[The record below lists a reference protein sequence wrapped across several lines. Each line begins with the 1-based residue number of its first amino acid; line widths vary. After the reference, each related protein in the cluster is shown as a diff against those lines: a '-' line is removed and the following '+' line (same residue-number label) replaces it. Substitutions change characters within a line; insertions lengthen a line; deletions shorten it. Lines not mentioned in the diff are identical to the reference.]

1 MTSQD
6 PPSGVPAP
14 DQDTPAK
21 TGPDRH
27 APDSAGRRREPHDA
41 ANTKHG
47 ISGKGLKG
55 GQLGLLAVVVLGISS
70 VAPAYSLTSSLGPT
84 VNAVGVQL
92 PAIFIIAFIPMILIA
107 FAYREL
113 NADSPDSGTTF
124 TWATKAF
131 GPFVGWMGGWGLLAA
146 NIIVLSN
153 LAGVAVDFF
162 YLFLAQ
168 VFNNPA
174 LADLTGNKALNIAT
188 CLAFVALAVWVSYRG
203 LHATKLV
210 QYSMVGFQVLVL
222 GLFIVMALTHV
233 ASGDTSTAIAF
244 SWDWFNP
251 AKISGFDQFAAGMS
265 LAVFVYWGW
274 DVCLTVNEETKGGKG
289 TAGKA
294 GTTTAVAV
302 LGLYIAVIVATMM
315 VAGVGGTGI
324 GLNNPDNQS
333 NVFAALA
340 SPVMGPLA
348 ILMSLAVLSG
358 TASSLQS
365 TMASP
370 ARSLLAMGH
379 YGALPPRFASVSKR
393 FGSPGYATI
402 IAGAISGG
410 FYAIMKVLSENVL
423 NDTILALGLMI
434 CFYYALTAFACAWY
448 FRHSVFAGVRNCFM
462 RLLFPVLGG
471 LVLTVVFIQTAV
483 DSWNPDFGSGSQ
495 LGGVGLVFI
504 LGVGLLALGL
514 LVMAWMYWRRPGF
527 FRSETLRKDT
537 PALVVPE

>member
-1 MTSQD
+1 MSQTINRD
-6 PPSGVPAP
+6 GN
-14 DQDTPAK
+14 
-21 TGPDRH
+21 
-27 APDSAGRRREPHDA
+27 A
-41 ANTKHG
+41 ASSVHK
-47 ISGKGLKG
+47 ISGKGLKT

-70 VAPAYSLTSSLGPT
+70 VAPAYSLTSSLGPAAD
-84 VNAVGVQL
+84 AVGLQL
-92 PAIFIIAFIPMILIA
+92 PAIFILAFIPMILMA

-131 GPFVGWMGGWGLLAA
+131 GPWVGWMGGWGLLAA

-168 VFNNPA
+168 VFGNPE
-174 LADLTGNKALNIAT
+174 LADLSTNTALNIAT

-203 LHATKLV
+203 LQATKLV
-210 QYSMVGFQVLVL
+210 QYSMVGFQIVVL
-222 GLFIVMALTHV
+222 GLFIVMAIAHA
-233 ASGDTSTAIAF
+233 ASGDTPTAIAF

-251 AKISGFDQFAAGMS
+251 AKIGSFEQLAAGMS

-274 DVCLTVNEETKGGKG
+274 DVCLTLNEETKGGKG

-315 VAGVGGTGI
+315 VAGIGSDGI

-333 NVFAALA
+333 NIFAALA

-370 ARSLLAMGH
+370 ARSLLAMSH
-379 YGALPPRFASVSKR
+379 YGALPKNLSAVSKR
-393 FGSPGYATI
+393 FGTPGYATI
-402 IAGAISGG
+402 AAGAISGG
-410 FYAIMKVLSENVL
+410 FYAVMKVVSENVL
-423 NDTILALGLMI
+423 NDTIMALGLMI
-434 CFYYALTAFACAWY
+434 CFYYALTAFACTWY
-448 FRHSVFAGVRNCFM
+448 FRKSLFSSVRNFFM
-462 RLLFPVLGG
+462 RLLFPLLGG
-471 LVLTVVFIQTAV
+471 LVLTLVFFQTAV
-483 DSWNPDFGSGSQ
+483 DSWAPEFGSGSEI
-495 LGGVGLVFI
+495 GGVGLVFI
-504 LGVGLLALGL
+504 LGIGILALGVVVM
-514 LVMAWMYWRRPGF
+514 LVMARLHPGF
-527 FRSETLRKDT
+527 FKGETIRKDT

>member
-1 MTSQD
+1 MSQTIRNEPTPGTSSSKHV
-6 PPSGVPAP
+6 PHAHGVEA
-14 DQDTPAK
+14 
-21 TGPDRH
+21 
-27 APDSAGRRREPHDA
+27 HDA
-41 ANTKHG
+41 AGTKHG
-47 ISGKGLKG
+47 ITGKGLKG

-92 PAIFIIAFIPMILIA
+92 PAIFIVAFIPMILVA

-124 TWATKAF
+124 TWTTKAF

-162 YLFLAQ
+162 YLFLGEI
-168 VFNNPA
+168 FSNPD
-174 LADLTGNKALNIAT
+174 LADLTNNKALNIAT

-210 QYSMVGFQVLVL
+210 QYSMVAFQILVLVL
-222 GLFIVMALTHV
+222 FTVMAVVH
-233 ASGDTSTAIAF
+233 ASAENSGTALAF
-244 SWDWFNP
+244 SWDWFDP
-251 AKISGFDQFAAGMS
+251 TKITSFAQFASGMS

-294 GTTTAVAV
+294 GTTTAIAV
-302 LGLYIAVIVATMM
+302 LGLYLLVIVGTMM
-315 VAGVGGTGI
+315 VAGIGETGI

-348 ILMSLAVLSG
+348 VLMSLAVLAG

-370 ARSLLAMGH
+370 ARSLLSMSH
-379 YGALPPRFASVSKR
+379 YGALPPRYATVSKR

-402 IAGAISGG
+402 AAGAISGG
-410 FYAIMKVLSENVL
+410 FYAVMKIVSESVL

-434 CFYYALTAFACAWY
+434 CFYYALTAFACTWY
-448 FRHSVFAGVRNCFM
+448 FRHSIFASVRNFFL
-462 RLLFPVLGG
+462 RLLCPMLGG
-471 LVLTVVFIQTAV
+471 VLLTVVFLQTAV

-495 LGGVGLVFI
+495 LFGIGLVFLI
-504 LGVGLLALGL
+504 GIGLLALGL
-514 LVMAWMYWRRPGF
+514 VVMMLTYWRRPGF
-527 FRSETLRKDT
+527 FRGETLRKDT

>member
-1 MTSQD
+1 MSQTIGRED
-6 PPSGVPAP
+6 GITTAP
-14 DQDTPAK
+14 DVVDPA
-21 TGPDRH
+21 G
-27 APDSAGRRREPHDA
+27 S
-41 ANTKHG
+41 KHG
-47 ISGKGLKG
+47 ITGKGLRG

-70 VAPAYSLTSSLGPT
+70 VAPAYSLTSSLGP
-84 VNAVGVQL
+84 AVGAVGLQL
-92 PAIFIIAFIPMILIA
+92 PAIFIVAFIPMILVA

-168 VFNNPA
+168 MFNNPE
-174 LADLTGNKALNIAT
+174 LADLTSNTAVNIVT
-188 CLAFVALAVWVSYRG
+188 CLVFVALAVWVSYRG

-210 QYSMVGFQVLVL
+210 QYTMVGFQVLVL
-222 GLFIVMALTHV
+222 GIFVVMALTHA
-233 ASGDTSTAIAF
+233 ASGDSGTSIAF

-251 AKISGFDQFAAGMS
+251 MKIGSFEQFAAGMS

-289 TAGKA
+289 TAGRA

-302 LGLYIAVIVATMM
+302 LALYLVAIVATMM
-315 VAGVGGTGI
+315 VAGTGTDGI

-333 NVFAALA
+333 NIFAALA

-393 FGSPGYATI
+393 FGSPGFATV
-402 IAGAISGG
+402 IAGVISGG
-410 FYAIMKVLSENVL
+410 FYAVMKVVSENVL
-423 NDTILALGLMI
+423 NDTIMALGLMI
-434 CFYYALTAFACAWY
+434 CFYYGLTAFACTWY
-448 FRHSVFAGVRNCFM
+448 FRHSLFSSVRNFFM

-471 LVLTVVFIQTAV
+471 LVLTVVFFQTAV
-483 DSWNPDFGSGSQ
+483 DSWAPEFGSGSEVF
-495 LGGVGLVFI
+495 GVGLVFI
-504 LGVGLLALGL
+504 LGIGILALGVVIM
-514 LVMAWMYWRRPGF
+514 LVAAKLHPGF
-527 FRSETLRKDT
+527 FRGETIRKDT

>member
-1 MTSQD
+1 MSQ
-6 PPSGVPAP
+6 
-14 DQDTPAK
+14 TI
-21 TGPDRH
+21 
-27 APDSAGRRREPHDA
+27 GRERGASSPHDMVDPA
-41 ANTKHG
+41 GSKHG
-47 ISGKGLKG
+47 ITGKGLKG

-70 VAPAYSLTSSLGPT
+70 VAPAYSLTSSLGPA
-84 VNAVGVQL
+84 VGAVGVQL
-92 PAIFIIAFIPMILIA
+92 PAIFIIAFIPMILVA

-124 TWATKAF
+124 TWSTKAF
-131 GPFVGWMGGWGLLAA
+131 GPYVGWMGGWGLLAA

-168 VFNNPA
+168 VFGNPE
-174 LADLTGNKALNIAT
+174 LADLTSNKALNIAT
-188 CLAFVALAVWVSYRG
+188 CLAFVALAVWISYRG

-210 QYSMVGFQVLVL
+210 QYTMVGFQVVVL
-222 GLFIVMALTHV
+222 AIFIVMALTHA
-233 ASGDTSTAIAF
+233 ASGDSPTAIGF

-251 AKISGFDQFAAGMS
+251 TKIESFEQFTAGMS

-315 VAGVGGTGI
+315 VAGVGGDGI
-324 GLNNPDNQS
+324 GLNNPDNQQ

-379 YGALPPRFASVSKR
+379 YGALPPRFATVSKR
-393 FGSPGYATI
+393 FGSPGYATVM
-402 IAGAISGG
+402 AGLISGG
-410 FYAIMKVLSENVL
+410 FYAVMKVVSENVL
-423 NDTILALGLMI
+423 NDTIMALGLMI
-434 CFYYALTAFACAWY
+434 CFYYALTAFACTRY
-448 FRHSVFAGVRNCFM
+448 FRHSLFSSVRNFFM
-462 RLLFPVLGG
+462 RLLFPLIGG
-471 LVLTVVFIQTAV
+471 LVLTVVFVQTAA
-483 DSWNPDFGSGSQ
+483 DSWAPEFGSGSEIF
-495 LGGVGLVFI
+495 GVGLVFI
-504 LGVGLLALGL
+504 IGIGILALGTVVML
-514 LVMAWMYWRRPGF
+514 LAARFHPGF
-527 FRSETLRKDT
+527 FRGETIRQDT
-537 PALVVPE
+537 PALVLPE